1 MHAFRTHCAFI
12 KVPSAGFQTRAVAR
26 HHTRAM
32 SSAVNYTT
40 TMRLNYRPEND
51 LFLRKVRTAPD
62 FGPHAPLVVVAVLL
76 TLLVIG
82 ELGQFLLAQR
92 RISTGAEGNYVVL
105 PWLRYLGTP
114 QFFTK
119 EYRYLAKTLQRF
131 PGSWFR
137 FRVRE
142 VGHA

>member
-1 MHAFRTHCAFI
+1 
-12 KVPSAGFQTRAVAR
+12 
-26 HHTRAM
+26 M
-32 SSAVNYTT
+32 SSAANYSTT
-40 TMRLNYRPEND
+40 VRLHYRPAND
-51 LFLRKVRTAPD
+51 LLLRRLPQAGRPAAD
-62 FGPHAPLVVVAVLL
+62 WGPHAPLVVVAVFLA
-76 TLLVIG
+76 LLVVG
-82 ELGQFLLAQR
+82 ELGQFVLAQR
-92 RISTGAEGNYVVL
+92 RISTGARGNYVVL

-142 VGHA
+142 VGRARGDWRWEVLTGSVVE

>member
-1 MHAFRTHCAFI
+1 
-12 KVPSAGFQTRAVAR
+12 
-26 HHTRAM
+26 
-32 SSAVNYTT
+32 
-40 TMRLNYRPEND
+40 MRLNYRSPND
-51 LFLRKVRTAPD
+51 LFLRRLPTARSAAD
-62 FGPHAPLVVVAVLL
+62 FGPHAPLVVVAVFLA
-76 TLLVIG
+76 LLVVG

-92 RISTGAEGNYVVL
+92 RISTGAKGNYVVL

-119 EYRYLAKTLQRF
+119 EYRYLAKTLQQF

-142 VGHA
+142 VCMVDAGKEVGVRC